1 MWERNKFTGEL
12 VTTTFMFKVVPYH
25 EGCYAKDLK
34 GLRTFFVSNNP
45 VNGISGNI
53 TAVLSIFIGI
63 FALLFLD
70 GFTKSVGLL
79 AFVAVGYRLYSY
91 IQFEKSYLIES
102 LLLLSCYIGVRM
114 ICE

>member
-1 MWERNKFTGEL
+1 MSLGVYCEKCGREIKFTGEL

-25 EGCYAKDLK
+25 EDCYAKDLK

-45 VNGISGNI
+45 INGISGNI
-53 TAVLSIFIGI
+53 TAVVSIIIGI

-70 GFTKSVGLL
+70 GFTKFIGLL

-91 IQFEKSYLIES
+91 IQFEKKLPD
-102 LLLLSCYIGVRM
+102 
-114 ICE
+114 